1 MRNGL
6 DVGPSGYA
14 DARQMTIAAA
24 QEKTVVIILFII
36 QTELEIT
43 Q

>member
-1 MRNGL
+1 MKHRL
-6 DVGPSGYA
+6 DVGPSEYA
-14 DARQMTIAAA
+14 DASQMTIAAA
-24 QEKTVVIILFII
+24 QEKTIVIRLFII